1 LLPKDMLNLHDFT
14 RDDLEEILL
23 RAAYFKKKDGKLFSS
38 LLGKNIAVSFWEPST
53 RTRLSFELA
62 VHKLGGKIISFN
74 PGISS
79 EGKGEN
85 IKDSIRTLASLG
97 AGALIFRHRIP
108 GFFQKIAQSTGM
120 PLISGGEGCY
130 QHPTQA
136 LLDIFTLQEK
146 GIDFAETT
154 VVMVGDILHSRVARS
169 HFYALPLF
177 GAKLILVAPPVLL
190 PPALVPV
197 GINRSYHL
205 EEVLSRGDV
214 IYFLRVQRE
223 RQEKGLLPS
232 LGEYAVLY
240 GLNEKRLALLKEN
253 ALLMHPGPMN
263 IGIEISSRA
272 LKRLENSC
280 PQRILF
286 REQVQN
292 GVYVR
297 MAVLDLLVAG
307 RVV

>member
-38 LLGKNIAVSFWEPST
+38 LQTKTIAISFWEPST

-62 VHKLGGKIISFN
+62 VRKLGGKIISFN

-85 IKDSIRTLASLG
+85 IKDTVKTLASLG
-97 AGALIFRHRIP
+97 ADALIFRHRIP
-108 GFFQKIAQSTGM
+108 GFFQRIAQSTGM
-120 PLISGGEGCY
+120 SLISGGEGCY

-146 GIDFAETT
+146 GIDFTGIT

-169 HFYALPLF
+169 HFYVLPLF

-190 PPALVPV
+190 PPALVPAGV
-197 GINRSYHL
+197 ERSYHL
-205 EEVLSRGDV
+205 ENVLPAGDV

-232 LGEYAVLY
+232 LDEYAVLY
-240 GLNEKRLALLKEN
+240 GLNEKRLTLLKEN

-272 LKRLENSC
+272 LKRLESSC
-280 PQRILF
+280 PQRTLF